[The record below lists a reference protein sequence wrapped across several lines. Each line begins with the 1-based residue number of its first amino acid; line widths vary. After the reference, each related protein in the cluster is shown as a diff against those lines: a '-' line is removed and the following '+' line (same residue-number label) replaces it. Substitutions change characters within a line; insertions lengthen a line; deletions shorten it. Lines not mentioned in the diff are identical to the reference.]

1 MPISEIHHHAKVSYS
16 TEQTHSQKVLEIK
29 SDDPRHSNRSNLSG
43 AQKIALDVVEFSSQ
57 ASSTVSKPNENPDD
71 AYKRP
76 IPPELLRNKMLL
88 EAIFEVDIQDENSAL
103 ADAINKLSLT
113 QSSSSLDHITNQ
125 RPISIEDLEKQG
137 PVTIT
142 AFGQSF
148 AEDSD
153 LVIMDVVTDS
163 QALNF
168 STSGIYNINDNVFHS
183 TFELELS
190 EQRVSMTQ
198 STVAAVTLKDPL
210 LIQFGPRSIGQLNEQ
225 SSDID
230 INSDGRTDSLPMFGG
245 DVGYL
250 VHDRNN
256 NGKVDDGGELFGP
269 KSGNG
274 FTDLSALDSNENGFI
289 DREDEEFS
297 SLRLWQINSSGVEQW
312 QSLSDTDIEAI
323 SLNSTPTPF
332 NFYDKNDQLQAQL
345 TRTSVALTDKG
356 VSYGVH
362 QVDVRV

>member
-183 TFELELS
+183 TFEL
-190 EQRVSMTQ
+190 
-198 STVAAVTLKDPL
+198 
-210 LIQFGPRSIGQLNEQ
+210 
-225 SSDID
+225 
-230 INSDGRTDSLPMFGG
+230 
-245 DVGYL
+245 
-250 VHDRNN
+250 
-256 NGKVDDGGELFGP
+256 
-269 KSGNG
+269 
-274 FTDLSALDSNENGFI
+274 
-289 DREDEEFS
+289 
-297 SLRLWQINSSGVEQW
+297 
-312 QSLSDTDIEAI
+312 
-323 SLNSTPTPF
+323 
-332 NFYDKNDQLQAQL
+332 
-345 TRTSVALTDKG
+345 
-356 VSYGVH
+356 
-362 QVDVRV
+362 